1 MSPNQFRE
9 GFHVSLGGARNKAA
23 VLDNPILRIHL
34 VMNSLGITKM
44 THGRVHRRS
53 PLIPT
58 R

>member
-23 VLDNPILRIHL
+23 VLDNPILRTHL
-34 VMNSLGITKM
+34 VMDSLGITKM

>member
-9 GFHVSLGGARNKAA
+9 GFHVSLGGARNKSA
-23 VLDNPILRIHL
+23 VLDNPILRTHL

-53 PLIPT
+53 PHIPT